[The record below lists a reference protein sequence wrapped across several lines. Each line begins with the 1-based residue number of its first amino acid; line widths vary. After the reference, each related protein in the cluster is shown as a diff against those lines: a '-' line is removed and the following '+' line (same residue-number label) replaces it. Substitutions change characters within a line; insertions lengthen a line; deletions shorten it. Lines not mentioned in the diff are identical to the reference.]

1 MIDNPAKAVY
11 MKFDLA
17 AKLMAKANTTY
28 INSNKEAKGLL
39 KRLNIKSKD
48 TSSSTNEPMD
58 IAMKYFL
65 AIRKERNLIKSNRN

>member
-17 AKLMAKANTTY
+17 AKLMAKANTTD

>member
-17 AKLMAKANTTY
+17 AKLMTKANTTD
-28 INSNKEAKGLL
+28 INSNKKAKGLL
-39 KRLNIKSKD
+39 KRLNIKNKD
-48 TSSSTNEPMD
+48 SSSSTNEPMD

-65 AIRKERNLIKSNRN
+65 AIRKERNLIKNNRN